1 MDKTLKFVRLS
12 FAAIFL
18 SIAAVQTANTT
29 LLAETFSNHELP
41 ELSRLHFEPAQPQDR
56 EFLINF
62 AVRSN
67 DIYQTRIANEEVA
80 RMVFDIPES
89 IFING
94 FVEVLKLDGDI
105 VGFFSLAVYE
115 NEEQEPKYKIDHL
128 FVKVGLQGNG
138 FGTALFR
145 RAVEIARAKGWK
157 RLEWLCDPDA
167 EGFYLKMG
175 ATIIDH
181 CENLLNPGVDLP
193 IFEYDIR

>member
-1 MDKTLKFVRLS
+1 MYKTLIKFVALS
-12 FAAIFL
+12 FVSIFL

-29 LLAETFSNHELP
+29 LLSEKFSNHEP
-41 ELSRLHFEPAQPQDR
+41 SKLSGLYFEPAEPQER

-62 AVRSN
+62 AIRSN
-67 DIYQTRIANEEVA
+67 DIYQTRTASEEVA

-89 IFING
+89 MFIHG
-94 FVEVLKLDGDI
+94 FVEVLKLDEDI
-105 VGFFSLAVYE
+105 VGFFSLEVHE
-115 NEEQEPKYKIDHL
+115 NEEHEPKYEIGHL
-128 FVKVGLQGNG
+128 FVKAGFQGNG
-138 FGTALFR
+138 FGTVLFQR
-145 RAVEIARAKGWK
+145 VVAIARTEGWN

-193 IFEYDIR
+193 IFAYYP